1 MIRYVL
7 YGMLLLVPV
16 VLVLE
21 FAGIH
26 VEPVVLFI
34 LSGLAII
41 PLADFVGE
49 STEEIAIR
57 IGPRWGGLL
66 NATLG
71 NAAELIITIFAIQRG
86 LYELVRA
93 SITGSILGNLL
104 LILGLSL
111 FLGGLKNGMQKFDKR
126 TAAMNGIL
134 GLLAVFALMVPSLF
148 DVAIQDNLA
157 AETGLS
163 EGVAIIM
170 IILSG
175 LYVFYS
181 FTTGSEPGHVPHE
194 PEKLGAGNKA
204 PATTEDAAAAGQGG
218 GGGGHEPK
226 WSVGF
231 AVGVLIASTLGI
243 VFMSEALVGAVEE
256 VTHQFDFLTEI
267 FIGLIIIPLVGNV
280 AEHLVAVQVAYK
292 NKMELSLAVSLGSSL
307 QIALFVAP
315 VLVFVSLFLG
325 PEGQGPLLLVFS
337 EFELIVL
344 FGAALIAAFVAQD
357 GESNW
362 FEGAMLLGVYIITAI
377 AFFFLPGSEG
387 EAAEAI
393 EESMRFISYF

>member
-1 MIRYVL
+1 MIRYLL
-7 YGMLLLVPV
+7 YGMLIFVPI
-16 VLVLE
+16 VLVIE
-21 FAGIH
+21 FAGIE
-26 VEPVVLFI
+26 VSPLMLFV

-41 PLADFVGE
+41 PLADFIGE
-49 STEEIAIR
+49 ATEELSIR

-71 NAAELIITIFAIQRG
+71 NAAELIITIFAIRRG

-111 FLGGLKNGMQKFDKR
+111 LLGGLKNGTQKFDKR
-126 TAAMNGIL
+126 AATMSGIL
-134 GLLAVFALMVPSLF
+134 GLLAVFALLIPSLF

-157 AETGLS
+157 AEAGLS
-163 EGVAIIM
+163 EGVAFIM
-170 IILSG
+170 IILYG
-175 LYVFYS
+175 LYVLYS
-181 FTTGSEPGHVPHE
+181 FTTGAEPGHVDHA
-194 PEKLGAGNKA
+194 PEHLGVGG
-204 PATTEDAAAAGQGG
+204 AAADETAAMGQGDDE
-218 GGGGHEPK
+218 GGHEPK
-226 WSVGF
+226 WSVRF
-231 AVGVLIASTLGI
+231 AVGVLIAATLGI
-243 VFMSEALVGAVEE
+243 VFMSEALVVAVEE
-256 VTHQFDFLTEI
+256 VTLQFDFLTEI
-267 FIGLIIIPLVGNV
+267 FIGIIIIPLVGNV

-325 PEGQGPLLLVFS
+325 PDGEPLLLVFS
-337 EFELIVL
+337 EFELIAL
-344 FGAALIAAFVAQD
+344 FGAALIAAFVSKD

-362 FEGAMLLGVYIITAI
+362 FEGAMLLGIYIIIAI
-377 AFFFLPGSEG
+377 AFFFLPGSEH

-393 EESMRFISYF
+393 EETRRFISFF